1 MRTHHRILIL
11 LASVTVLVASFAI
24 PAQAGPS
31 GTLLSRINA
40 SRAAAGKA
48 PLETY
53 WDLTDDANAHTN
65 RMVSEGRVYHN
76 PSLSSVT
83 GVWQA
88 LGENVGVGLDAN
100 QLHDE
105 FMASSGHRANILGDY
120 NYVGIG
126 TAVDESGLI
135 WATVIFMRAD
145 PGLNGGGETTTTTTS
160 APVQS
165 PTPQPQPRRW
175 PSRRPPHRSHLRW
188 QQPGM
193 QHRRSPRPHPSPP
206 QTPSVLYGPRWASP
220 RRCHRHLTITST
232 VRWVDCTRCSCH
244 AATLEQTSTWPTAR
258 RTAATVQR
266 RSSQPR

>member
-11 LASVTVLVASFAI
+11 LAAVTVLVASFAI
-24 PAQAGPS
+24 PAQAGAS

-53 WDLTDDANAHTN
+53 WDLTDDANGHTS

-100 QLHDE
+100 QLHDD
-105 FMASSGHRANILGDY
+105 FMASAGHRANILGDY

-126 TAVDESGLI
+126 TAVDENGLI
-135 WATVIFMRAD
+135 WATVIFMRAE
-145 PGLNGGGETTTTTTS
+145 PGLNGGGETTTTTTAPVSSPPTTTTTVAPTTTASS
-160 APVQS
+160 APT
-165 PTPQPQPRRW
+165 TPIAGSAKPQAQTSAP
-175 PSRRPPHRSHLRW
+175 
-188 QQPGM
+188 QT
-193 QHRRSPRPHPSPP
+193 SPRH
-206 QTPSVLYGPRWASP
+206 VGPRWASP
-220 RRCHRHLTITST
+220 IG
-232 VRWVDCTRCSCH
+232 
-244 AATLEQTSTWPTAR
+244 AIAI
-258 RTAATVQR
+258 
-266 RSSQPR
+266 

>member
-11 LASVTVLVASFAI
+11 LASVAVLVASFAI

-145 PGLNGGGETTTTTTS
+145 PGLNGGGETTTTTTT

-165 PTPQPQPRRW
+165 PITTTTTTTMAVPTTTTPES
-175 PSRRPPHRSHLRW
+175 PSVATTRNEAPTKSPPAS
-188 QQPGM
+188 
-193 QHRRSPRPHPSPP
+193 SPP
-206 QTPSVLYGPRWASP
+206 QTPSMLYGPRWASP
-220 RRCHRHLTITST
+220 DGVI
-232 VRWVDCTRCSCH
+232 
-244 AATLEQTSTWPTAR
+244 AI
-258 RTAATVQR
+258 
-266 RSSQPR
+266 